1 MAKYAE
7 VREKQRHVDAV
18 VEKGDKFNRGVWVGF
33 TFKAKKEAEKA
44 VRDKED
50 KEKKEEELRA
60 LKEMERSEEESLY
73 ELF

>member
-7 VREKQRHVDAV
+7 VREKQKHVDAV
-18 VEKGDKFNRGVWVGF
+18 LEKGDKFNRGVWVGF

-44 VRDKED
+44 V
-50 KEKKEEELRA
+50 KEKEEREREEEIRLMR
-60 LKEMERSEEESLY
+60 EREREEEESLY

>member
-18 VEKGDKFNRGVWVGF
+18 LEKGDKFNRGVWVGF

-44 VRDKED
+44 V
-50 KEKKEEELRA
+50 KEKEEKEEELR
-60 LKEMERSEEESLY
+60 LQKEELERAEEESLY